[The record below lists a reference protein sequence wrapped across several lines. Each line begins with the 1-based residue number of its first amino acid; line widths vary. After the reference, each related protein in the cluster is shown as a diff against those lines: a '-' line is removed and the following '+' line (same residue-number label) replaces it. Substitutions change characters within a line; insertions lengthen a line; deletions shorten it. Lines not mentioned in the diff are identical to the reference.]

1 MRFRTRQKIRI
12 STAVCRERRFMV
24 TIELL
29 HIADC
34 PNSGET
40 LLRLERAVEKTM
52 PSNATIKSTLVDSAE
67 TAARVLFAGS
77 PTILVDGVDLFP
89 TDGRT
94 NDLACRIYLT
104 PNGLAGSPTE
114 QQIEAALAAHG

>member
-1 MRFRTRQKIRI
+1 M
-12 STAVCRERRFMV
+12 A

-40 LLRLERAVEKTM
+40 LLRLQRAVDNTM
-52 PSNATIKSTLVDSAE
+52 PSNTSITSTLIDSAE
-67 TAARVLFAGS
+67 TAARLPFAGS
-77 PTILVDGVDLFP
+77 PTILVNGVDLFP

-94 NDLACRIYLT
+94 SDLACRIYLT
-104 PNGLAGSPTE
+104 PNGMAAAPTQ
-114 QQIEAALAAHG
+114 QQIEVALADHG

>member
-1 MRFRTRQKIRI
+1 M
-12 STAVCRERRFMV
+12 A

-34 PNSGET
+34 PNSEET
-40 LLRLERAVEKTM
+40 LHRLQRAVANTM
-52 PSNATIKSTLVDSAE
+52 FSNTSVTSTLIDSAE
-67 TAARVLFAGS
+67 TAARLPFAGS
-77 PTILVDGVDLFP
+77 PTILVNGVDLFP

-94 NDLACRIYLT
+94 SDLACRIYLT
-104 PNGLAGSPTE
+104 PNGMAGSPTQ

>member
-1 MRFRTRQKIRI
+1 M
-12 STAVCRERRFMV
+12 A

-40 LLRLERAVEKTM
+40 LLRLQRAVENTM
-52 PSNATIKSTLVDSAE
+52 LANTFIKSTLIDSAE
-67 TAARVLFAGS
+67 TAASFPFAGS

-104 PNGLAGSPTE
+104 PNGMAGAPTQ
-114 QQIEAALAAHG
+114 QQIEAALNAHE

>member
-1 MRFRTRQKIRI
+1 MPI
-12 STAVCRERRFMV
+12 
-24 TIELL
+24 IELL
-29 HIADC
+29 HIAEC

-40 LLRLERAVEKTM
+40 LLRLQRAVANTM
-52 PSNATIKSTLVDSAE
+52 SSNMSVKSTLIDSAE
-67 TAARVLFAGS
+67 TAAHWPFAGS

-104 PNGLAGSPTE
+104 PHGLAGAPTQ

>member
-1 MRFRTRQKIRI
+1 M
-12 STAVCRERRFMV
+12 A

-40 LLRLERAVEKTM
+40 LLRLQRAVDNTL
-52 PSNATIKSTLVDSAE
+52 PTNTSIKSTLIDSAE
-67 TAARVLFAGS
+67 TAARLPFAGS
-77 PTILVDGVDLFP
+77 PTILVNGVDLFP

-94 NDLACRIYLT
+94 SDLACRIYLT
-104 PNGLAGSPTE
+104 PNGMAGAPTQ
-114 QQIEAALAAHG
+114 QQIEAALSDHG

>member
-1 MRFRTRQKIRI
+1 M
-12 STAVCRERRFMV
+12 A

-29 HIADC
+29 HIAGC

-40 LLRLERAVEKTM
+40 LLRLQRAVEKTM
-52 PSNATIKSTLVDSAE
+52 SATTAIRETLIDSAE
-67 TAARVLFAGS
+67 AAAQFLFAGS

-94 NDLACRIYLT
+94 SDLACRIYLT
-104 PNGLAGSPTE
+104 PNGMAGAPTQ

>member
-1 MRFRTRQKIRI
+1 MEI
-12 STAVCRERRFMV
+12 
-24 TIELL
+24 IELL

-34 PNSGET
+34 PNSEET
-40 LLRLERAVEKTM
+40 LHRLQRAIANTM
-52 PSNATIKSTLVDSAE
+52 SSNTSVKSTLVDSAE
-67 TAARVLFAGS
+67 TAASLLFAGS

-94 NDLACRIYLT
+94 SDLACRIYPT
-104 PNGLAGSPTE
+104 PNGLAGTPTQ

>member
-1 MRFRTRQKIRI
+1 M
-12 STAVCRERRFMV
+12 A

-34 PNSGET
+34 PNSGEA
-40 LLRLERAVEKTM
+40 LFRLQRAVKKIL
-52 PSNATIKSTLVDSAE
+52 PSATAIRDTLIDSAE
-67 TAARVLFAGS
+67 TAAKVLFAGS

-94 NDLACRIYLT
+94 SDLACRIYLT
-104 PNGLAGSPTE
+104 PNGMAGVPTQE
-114 QQIEAALAAHG
+114 QIEAALAAHG

>member
-1 MRFRTRQKIRI
+1 MT
-12 STAVCRERRFMV
+12 

-29 HIADC
+29 HIPDC

-40 LLRLERAVEKTM
+40 LLRLQRAVEETM
-52 PSNATIKSTLVDSAE
+52 PASTPIKSTLIDSAA
-67 TAARVLFAGS
+67 TAANVPFAGS

-94 NDLACRIYLT
+94 SDLACRIYLT
-104 PNGLAGSPTE
+104 PEGMAGSPTQ
-114 QQIEAALAAHG
+114 QQIEAALAARG

>member
-1 MRFRTRQKIRI
+1 M
-12 STAVCRERRFMV
+12 A

-40 LLRLERAVEKTM
+40 LLRLQRAVDNTM
-52 PSNATIKSTLVDSAE
+52 PSNTSIKSTLIDSAE
-67 TAARVLFAGS
+67 TAALLPFAGS
-77 PTILVDGVDLFP
+77 PTILVNGLDLFP

-94 NDLACRIYLT
+94 SDFACRIYLT
-104 PNGLAGSPTE
+104 PNGMAGAPTQ

>member
-1 MRFRTRQKIRI
+1 M
-12 STAVCRERRFMV
+12 A

-29 HIADC
+29 HLADC

-40 LLRLERAVEKTM
+40 LLRLERAVENTM
-52 PSNATIKSTLVDSAE
+52 PSNPAITSTLIDSAE
-67 TAARVLFAGS
+67 TAARVPFAGS

-94 NDLACRIYLT
+94 SDLACRIYLT
-104 PNGLAGSPTE
+104 PNGIAGAPTQ
-114 QQIEAALAAHG
+114 QQIEVALTARR

>member
-1 MRFRTRQKIRI
+1 M
-12 STAVCRERRFMV
+12 A

-34 PNSGET
+34 PNSELT
-40 LLRLERAVEKTM
+40 LDRLQRAVDSAM
-52 PSNATIKSTLVDSAE
+52 PSNTILKYTLVDSAE

-77 PTILVDGVDLFP
+77 PTILIDGVDLFP

-94 NDLACRIYLT
+94 TDLACRIYLT
-104 PNGLAGSPTE
+104 ANGLAGSPTQ
-114 QQIEAALAAHG
+114 QQIQTALAAHG

>member
-1 MRFRTRQKIRI
+1 M
-12 STAVCRERRFMV
+12 A

-40 LLRLERAVEKTM
+40 LLRLQRAVEITM
-52 PSNATIKSTLVDSAE
+52 PSNSPIKSTLIDSAE
-67 TAARVLFAGS
+67 TAASFLFAGS
-77 PTILVDGVDLFP
+77 PTILVNGVELFP

-94 NDLACRIYLT
+94 SDLACRIYLT
-104 PNGLAGSPTE
+104 PNGLAGSPTQE
-114 QQIEAALAAHG
+114 QIEAALAAHG